1 MSIFRKTWGMMEKKS
16 SSQLIHTFLE
26 WPPAPLGVTIIQSE
40 RRPALSTWRQPA
52 PGTDLV
58 SITLNCLCHDHVMCF
73 LFTMIKWTPFSWSL
87 SIFEVTGSKFSKDI
101 FQSSFKFY
109 KLSDFHPLVEELFSH
124 FGQSPWASW
133 KKEHLQS
140 TSKKQRVKS
149 LSYQTHRDIPRGL
162 RPLSPHAW
170 GQGGTLPFLKFLMTA
185 RET

>member
-16 SSQLIHTFLE
+16 SSQLTHTFLE
-26 WPPAPLGVTIIQSE
+26 WPPAPLGVTIIQSA
-40 RRPALSTWRQPA
+40 RWPALSTWRQPA

-124 FGQSPWASW
+124 FGQSAWASLTFW
-133 KKEHLQS
+133 SVTMSILEKRAFAIYLKE
-140 TSKKQRVKS
+140 TESKISFLSNTQRHS
-149 LSYQTHRDIPRGL
+149 
-162 RPLSPHAW
+162 
-170 GQGGTLPFLKFLMTA
+170 
-185 RET
+185 